1 MTGKLRDLTVNRD
14 GTQNVTVTVSED
26 FSKAFD
32 TLKDSPVNVEIKKAS
47 KKRSKDANNMC
58 WALCSD
64 IGKAMT
70 PPLSKEDVYR
80 RAIKAVG
87 VYLQTPL
94 IAWDVGK
101 VKKRWDSHGTGWF
114 LEVVDDSHGLTGH
127 KVVNLYFGTSTYTV
141 EEMKLVLDWLID
153 EATQMG
159 IPIPLS
165 KKEEQELLER
175 WGKH

>member
-14 GTQNVTVTVSED
+14 GTQNVTVTVSDD
-26 FSKAFD
+26 FTKTFD
-32 TLKDSPVNVEIKKAS
+32 ALKDIPVNVEIKKAS
-47 KKRSKDANNMC
+47 KGRSRDANAMC

-64 IGKAMT
+64 IGRAMT
-70 PPLSKEDVYR
+70 PPLDKEDVYR

-87 VYLQTPL
+87 VYTQTPL
-94 IAWDVGK
+94 LAWDVDT
-101 VKKRWDSHGTGWF
+101 VKKRWESHGTGWF
-114 LEVVDDSHGLTGH
+114 LEVVDDMPGLVGH
-127 KVVNLYFGTSTYTV
+127 KVVNLFYGTSTYTV
-141 EEMKLVLDWLID
+141 DEMKLVLDWLVD
-153 EATQMG
+153 EATQME